1 VFKNKVE
8 RGPKELEI
16 GNLKEMTKSLE
27 VSKILSTEKEHLRK
41 GNETFNKV
49 VEETIEETE
58 ILSKDA
64 EVDGSDVKEELIS
77 EEIIE
82 IEPEGEVLN
91 EHSYAFT
98 SSYKEEELKQL
109 KEEEVVKE
117 KEKSPSPVID
127 VVNINDEKTLVS
139 KRLEPKAIFPMR
151 NIDHEN
157 SIVWNVLR
165 EGIDS
170 EDLKY
175 LKTAFESLHV
185 FGSNVVKDHHW
196 SHHPETI
203 VPSKQ
208 RRTRGEP
215 LLRIHN
221 TGSARS
227 EGYYKIPLSEKS
239 QYLSSVMRQLETKDE
254 TNDKES
260 DGLKHKQQSR
270 DNRAMQRRLISSF
283 VNDDFGDLV
292 KFNKLKSRKKKLK
305 FAKSGIHNWGLF
317 TCEPIA
323 AEEMVIEYVGEIVR
337 SVIADAREK
346 HYEKTGIGSSYL
358 FRLDAETVIDATKIG
373 NNARFINHSCAPNCY
388 AKIIN
393 VENEKK
399 IVIYSKYDI
408 KMNDEITYDYKFPI
422 EEVKIQCLCGTPQC
436 RGFLN

>member
-1 VFKNKVE
+1 MEGSILDYTPIKLRLTVLFHHYIQIVLYETTFIVIVIVIIYPLAVKKEDKTEKVIQRDPTMNHYLTRVDDGDVKKEKEHIDREQSILDRAQNDSVFKNKVE

-16 GNLKEMTKSLE
+16 GNLKKMTKSLE

-196 SHHPETI
+196 SHHPGIIFNLFFSNFSLSTVSVRFI
-203 VPSKQ
+203 SYFKRCILFISVLLKY
-208 RRTRGEP
+208 
-215 LLRIHN
+215 LRI
-221 TGSARS
+221 SLKQS
-227 EGYYKIPLSEKS
+227 EGAL
-239 QYLSSVMRQLETKDE
+239 
-254 TNDKES
+254 
-260 DGLKHKQQSR
+260 
-270 DNRAMQRRLISSF
+270 
-283 VNDDFGDLV
+283 
-292 KFNKLKSRKKKLK
+292 
-305 FAKSGIHNWGLF
+305 
-317 TCEPIA
+317 
-323 AEEMVIEYVGEIVR
+323 
-337 SVIADAREK
+337 
-346 HYEKTGIGSSYL
+346 
-358 FRLDAETVIDATKIG
+358 
-373 NNARFINHSCAPNCY
+373 
-388 AKIIN
+388 
-393 VENEKK
+393 
-399 IVIYSKYDI
+399 
-408 KMNDEITYDYKFPI
+408 
-422 EEVKIQCLCGTPQC
+422 
-436 RGFLN
+436 